1 MDESYDRETSGGYVT
16 NRAARAFI
24 RALDRRLLNG
34 SAGQPLFGGSTA
46 ADIQLVATDG
56 SAIATAPTGSAADSR
71 NPANLTAMIAA
82 LDGSGAAAG
91 FDQLMT
97 DVSSAVASRGI
108 TRDSLA
114 TIANGANAA
123 LAGQA
128 GVSLD
133 DEAANLL
140 RFQQAFQ
147 ASGRVMQVAK
157 DLFDTLLSIR

>member
-1 MDESYDRETSGGYVT
+1 
-16 NRAARAFI
+16 
-24 RALDRRLLNG
+24 
-34 SAGQPLFGGSTA
+34 
-46 ADIQLVATDG
+46 
-56 SAIATAPTGSAADSR
+56 
-71 NPANLTAMIAA
+71 
-82 LDGSGAAAG
+82 
-91 FDQLMT
+91 MT

-108 TRDSLA
+108 ARDSLTA
-114 TIANGANAA
+114 IAHGASAA